1 MACLIP
7 ELEEHINDEEL
18 SDDMNDVNFDE
29 ENDDDSSS
37 SDNIDFE
44 PEEETSD
51 DDDLEQQVE
60 NGKEIIDNEMYIKQQ
75 IQPIVESIIEKAV
88 ETPMKPKVEKLI
100 DIDFKPITVPQ
111 SLPIQPTPKP
121 VQKPIP
127 VFKSQ
132 PNSPPKQNQ
141 TFKPSPLVKQQMKV
155 IPSTPKSFN
164 NLMKKVKFSDN
175 VEVIPTSQQNPAQLF
190 ATAQTVLKNMTQK
203 AHLPM
208 ETLYFML
215 FMLIVGISFYVYDK

>member
-1 MACLIP
+1 MACLIQ

-18 SDDMNDVNFDE
+18 SDDMNDVIFDD
-29 ENDDDSSS
+29 ENDEDSSS

-60 NGKEIIDNEMYIKQQ
+60 NGKEIIDNEIYIKQQ

-100 DIDFKPITVPQ
+100 DVEFKPITVPQ
-111 SLPIQPTPKP
+111 PLPIQPTLKL

-141 TFKPSPLVKQQMKV
+141 TFKPSQLVKQPMKV
-155 IPSTPKSFN
+155 VPSTTKSFN

-175 VEVIPTSQQNPAQLF
+175 VAIIPTPQQNPAQLF
-190 ATAQTVLKNMTQK
+190 ATAQAVLKNMTQK

-208 ETLYFML
+208 ETLYFMIFVL
-215 FMLIVGISFYVYDK
+215 LVGMSFYVYDK